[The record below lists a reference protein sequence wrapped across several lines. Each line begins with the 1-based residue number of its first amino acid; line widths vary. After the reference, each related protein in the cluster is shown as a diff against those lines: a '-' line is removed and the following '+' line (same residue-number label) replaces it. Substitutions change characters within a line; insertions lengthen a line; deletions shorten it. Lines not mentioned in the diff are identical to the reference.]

1 MKADQIRI
9 DNVHVINLNIKLNLI
24 DQKQI
29 ALVKFK
35 IKAKEASPTEAH
47 ACDIHATYG
56 TIVCHLRL
64 LLAAQT
70 RVEGDEFELS
80 RPLPENRMPGEVLV
94 ERGDLGQTGQ
104 EHQDRARRRVVVVAV
119 GWKNSINRI

>member
-1 MKADQIRI
+1 M
-9 DNVHVINLNIKLNLI
+9 IKHL
-24 DQKQI
+24 QI
-29 ALVKFK
+29 ALVKLK
-35 IKAKEASPTEAH
+35 INKAKTASPTEAHH

-56 TIVCHLRL
+56 TIVRHLRL

-70 RVEGDEFELS
+70 GVEGDEFELS

-94 ERGDLGQTGQ
+94 ERGDLGQAGQ

-119 GWKNSINRI
+119 GWKYSMDRLESHSL